1 MKLSPDLIN
10 GSFEAVGGLLLLRN
24 CWVLYC
30 DKQVRGVNWSVTA
43 FFAAWGLWN
52 CYFYPHLDQWASF
65 TGGITV
71 TTTNLIW
78 VALAV
83 HYSRLE
89 AELRRTLQKN
99 EQKWA
104 KLAAD
109 ARAYHDSLRTPAGQ
123 PLSSTEAMRR
133 SQEALVPPECGMP
146 PPNH

>member
-1 MKLSPDLIN
+1 MTLPDLIN
-10 GSFEAVGGLLLLRN
+10 GSFELAGGAMQCLNIGRLMR
-24 CWVLYC
+24 

-65 TGGITV
+65 TGGIAV

-78 VALAV
+78 VALAL

-89 AELRRTLQKN
+89 AALRRTLQEN
-99 EQKWA
+99 EKKWA
-104 KLAAD
+104 KLGVD

>member
-1 MKLSPDLIN
+1 MTLPDLIN
-10 GSFEAVGGLLLLRN
+10 GSFELAGGAMQCLNIRQLMR
-24 CWVLYC
+24 
-30 DKQVRGVNWSVTA
+30 DKKVRGVNWSVTA

-133 SQEALVPPECGMP
+133 SQEASVPSAWHTP
-146 PPNH
+146 PQDH